1 MNSKAQVTVRGILV
15 TWYEFTFA
23 VCHERNSK
31 SLFYCGQIAVGR
43 IGWLHILIQELLS
56 QETVV
61 LHRWGSER
69 KKMVLSTEL
78 IKSNYN
84 PKEIKKLRF

>member
-1 MNSKAQVTVRGILV
+1 MNKLRENLV
-15 TWYEFTFA
+15 TWYKFTFA
-23 VCHERNSK
+23 VCHERNFK

-43 IGWLHILIQELLS
+43 IDWLHIRTQELLS
-56 QETVV
+56 LETVV

-84 PKEIKKLRF
+84 PKEIEKLRF